1 MLRIHCTERDLL
13 RSRFVGHPSP
23 MTELVNALMMLQRRD
38 NPLYGPWRQAVWS
51 QFPDAARPLLD
62 LVLPST
68 APDYLDSFSPTFE
81 QGLDDVMS
89 ASYAL
94 QWSAFDEVTRQA
106 TLLARRLADDDRE
119 AREVLRTSLTAAHRA
134 IFGPLWS
141 RVAATH
147 HDDLAS
153 RQPTLVTG
161 GVGAVLAELLPDAEW
176 NGLVL
181 EIASRPDRDVK
192 LDGHGITLAP
202 SAFWTGPPLV
212 GRGVPGQPLLIVYQ
226 ARIPL
231 PLIDAPDDSGRK
243 LGPLLGRTRAAVLE
257 VIAHHPAITTSS
269 IANRLGISP
278 GRAHEH
284 AAVLREAG
292 LITSHRYRNTVL
304 HMPTPLGGDLNPS

>member
-1 MLRIHCTERDLL
+1 
-13 RSRFVGHPSP
+13 

-38 NPLYGPWRQAVWS
+38 NPLYDPWRMAVWAQLPS
-51 QFPDAARPLLD
+51 QAKPLLD
-62 LVLPST
+62 LVLPHA
-68 APDYLDSFSPTFE
+68 APDYLDSFSPDFE
-81 QGLDDVMS
+81 EGLAEVMS
-89 ASYAL
+89 ASHAL
-94 QWSAFDEVTRQA
+94 QWSAFDEA
-106 TLLARRLADDDRE
+106 TNRPTRLAARLAARDRE
-119 AREVLRTSLTAAHRA
+119 AHDVLETSVRTAHQA

-147 HDDLAS
+147 HHDLAA
-153 RQPTLVTG
+153 RQPTLLTEG
-161 GVGAVLAELLPDAEW
+161 IGAVLADLFPGAAW

-181 EIASRPDRDVK
+181 EIADRPDRDVK

-257 VIAHHPAITTSS
+257 VIVLHPAITTS
-269 IANRLGISP
+269 AVAGKLGISP

-284 AAVLREAG
+284 AAVLRDAG
-292 LITSHRYRNTVL
+292 LITSHRHRNTVL
-304 HMPTPLGGDLNPS
+304 HMPTTLGAELNP

>member
-38 NPLYGPWRQAVWS
+38 NPLYDPWRKVAWS
-51 QFPDAARPLLD
+51 QFPSEARPLLD
-62 LVLPST
+62 LVLPHT
-68 APDYLDSFSPTFE
+68 APDYLDSFSRTFE
-81 QGLDDVMS
+81 EGLDDVMS

-94 QWSAFDEVTRQA
+94 EWSAFDALTRPTVLA
-106 TLLARRLADDDRE
+106 TRLADGDSE
-119 AREVLRTSLTAAHRA
+119 AREVLRTSVTAAHRA

-153 RQPTLVTG
+153 RQPTVFTEG
-161 GVGAVLAELLPDAEW
+161 IGAALAELFPDASW

-231 PLIDAPDDSGRK
+231 PLIDAPDDADRK

-257 VIAHHPAITTSS
+257 VIVRYPAITTSS
-269 IANRLGISP
+269 LANRLGISP

-304 HMPTPLGGDLNPS
+304 HLPTSLGGALNPS